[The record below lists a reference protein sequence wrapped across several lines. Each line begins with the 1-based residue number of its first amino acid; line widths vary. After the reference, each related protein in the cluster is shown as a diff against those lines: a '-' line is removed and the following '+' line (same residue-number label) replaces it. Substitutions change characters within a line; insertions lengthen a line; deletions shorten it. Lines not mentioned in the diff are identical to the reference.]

1 MRGWD
6 CSSLHVLPA
15 ETNTMNRRVAGSI
28 LILAIASACGG
39 DEAPQSLQNDS
50 AAIQPVA
57 TTPAPAPTGTK
68 GATGGTAGTGGAT
81 TKAPSQ
87 PAGAEQRDPAADVAA
102 RDAAE
107 LQSAQRLRTVQVGS
121 FLNAATAEALR
132 ARLERDGLPVWTAP
146 TRYAGEDFTRVRVG
160 VATNGAEARALA
172 EKIRARYRWPV
183 WITLVENRAQVPANA
198 LTATRSFAGR

>member
-1 MRGWD
+1 
-6 CSSLHVLPA
+6 
-15 ETNTMNRRVAGSI
+15 MNHRVTGSI
-28 LILAIASACGG
+28 LVLAIATACGG
-39 DEAPQSLQNDS
+39 DEAPQSLQSDS
-50 AAIQPVA
+50 PAAQPLA
-57 TTPAPAPTGTK
+57 STPAPAPTGTAGTT
-68 GATGGTAGTGGAT
+68 GATGSGTG

-87 PAGAEQRDPAADVAA
+87 PAGAVQRDPAADVAA

-132 ARLERDGLPVWTAP
+132 ARLERDGLPVWTAT

-160 VATNGAEARALA
+160 VATNGAEARTLA
-172 EKIRARYRWPV
+172 EKIRAQYKWPV

-198 LTATRSFAGR
+198 LTATRSFTGR

>member
-1 MRGWD
+1 
-6 CSSLHVLPA
+6 
-15 ETNTMNRRVAGSI
+15 MNRRVAGSI

-50 AAIQPVA
+50 AAVQPVA
-57 TTPAPAPTGTK
+57 TPPAPAPTGTK
-68 GATGGTAGTGGAT
+68 GATGGTGGTAGTGGAT

-87 PAGAEQRDPAADVAA
+87 PAGAAQRDPAADVAA

-132 ARLERDGLPVWTAP
+132 ARLERDGLPVWTAT

-172 EKIRARYRWPV
+172 EKIRARYKWPV